1 LDTALYHISRLAGQQ
16 VPGYTRIDSRIGW
29 HIRENLEVSGGVQN
43 LLDNRHLEFNGVDVL
58 VLSSQVRRSVYGK
71 LTWRF

>member
-1 LDTALYHISRLAGQQ
+1 MDTALYHVSTLRGQQ

-29 HIRENLEVSGGVQN
+29 RIRENIEVSGGVQN
-43 LLDNRHLEFNGVDVL
+43 LLDNRHPEFNGPDLL
-58 VLSSQVRRSVYGK
+58 VLPSQVRRSAYGK